1 MKKNK
6 QQTVKKTISPKY
18 ISAIFLVIIS
28 GLYISNY
35 NRTFDEKVDLNGD
48 NIHYYALGKALSS
61 GRGYNNIISLKESP
75 HRQFPPGYPAFE
87 AVLMKVG
94 LGSIHAIK
102 VANGVLLYGSLIL
115 LFFILY
121 AACKNQVIAFTATAF
136 SASHPSL
143 LRFATIMMSEMLF
156 VFFTMVVILII
167 LKWDVCKAFVV
178 KEKRWKDGLIL
189 LALAVCMSYIYFIR
203 EMAKSFILAVAL
215 YYGIVVLQQ
224 FIGFLKAKKLRT
236 HEIAVFN
243 EKRKSLL
250 RYLLVFGV
258 IAISF
263 VVPKMAWDARNSE
276 VGISNNINAQ
286 SIQSFYKQGGIGGQT
301 LTLTDWKTRL
311 TNNLTTYTTK
321 YVPSAIFNYSAN
333 REAKATTGEWVKGI
347 CIALLLLFGAYK
359 LPKGSLLIFLY
370 VGITLAVLIA
380 WMEQY
385 GGHRYLTP
393 IMHFL
398 IFLFI
403 YGCYSV
409 VKLLLDKIIKPKTKA
424 EIYSRYLAIAV
435 CIVFVVTLQPAYAA
449 SIETAESQAKTKT
462 YTAANSS
469 PNFVE
474 FLDAIK
480 WVKDN
485 IPDSARVACRKSE
498 LFYIF
503 SGGRKSGGIPIVM
516 VGQPNISPEEVIE
529 RFTKEEID
537 YVIID
542 SWFRHAYFTVIP
554 AVQKY
559 DEKFNVVYQNGG
571 EDNVRNPTYVIQF
584 DPRWGYTGDMRDG
597 KRHGQGT
604 LVLQNGNT
612 YTGSFANGFANGRGT
627 LTDAQGNILARG
639 IWRND
644 RLEVPE

>member
-1 MKKNK
+1 MKKSK
-6 QQTVKKTISPKY
+6 QQAVKKTIPPKY

-28 GLYISNY
+28 VLYLSNY
-35 NRTFDEKVDLNGD
+35 TRTFDEKVDLNGD
-48 NIHYYALGKALSS
+48 NIVYYSLGKALSS
-61 GRGYNNIISLKESP
+61 GRGYNNIMGFKESP
-75 HRQFPPGYPAFE
+75 HGQFPPGYPAFE
-87 AVLMKVG
+87 AVLMKAG

-102 VANGVLLYGSLIL
+102 VANGVLLYGSLVL

-178 KEKRWKDGLIL
+178 KEKRWKDWLML
-189 LALAVCMSYIYFIR
+189 LALAACMSYIYFIR
-203 EMAKSFILAVAL
+203 AMAKSFILAVAL
-215 YYGIVVLQQ
+215 YYGIIVLQQ
-224 FIGFLKAKKLRT
+224 FIRFLKARKLRVQ
-236 HEIAVFN
+236 EVAIFN
-243 EKRKSLL
+243 EKKMSLL
-250 RYLLVFGV
+250 KHLLVLGV
-258 IAISF
+258 IALAFI
-263 VVPKMAWDARNSE
+263 VPKMAWDARNRE
-276 VGISNNINAQ
+276 VGIHGDHYLAGFSNKA
-286 SIQSFYKQGGIGGQT
+286 SGSSEELMT
-301 LTLTDWKTRL
+301 LQDWKTRL

-321 YVPSAIFNYSAN
+321 YVPTAIFNYATDTN
-333 REAKATTGEWVKGI
+333 AKTTTGEWVKGI

-380 WMEQY
+380 WVEQY
-385 GGHRYLTP
+385 GGHRYMTP

-403 YGCYSV
+403 YGCYSF
-409 VKLLLDKIIKPKTKA
+409 VKLLLDKIIKTKTKA
-424 EIYSRYLAIAV
+424 EIYSKYGAIVV
-435 CIVFVVTLQPAYAA
+435 CIVFVVTMQPAYAA
-449 SIETAESQAKTKT
+449 SIKATELQAKTKT

-480 WVKDN
+480 WIKDN
-485 IPDSARVACRKSE
+485 TPDTARVACRKSE

-503 SGGRKSGGIPIVM
+503 SGGRRSGGIPIVM

-529 RFTKEEID
+529 RFEKEKID

-542 SWFRHAYFTVIP
+542 RWYRHAYFTVIP

-559 DEKFNVVYQNGG
+559 SEKFNVVHQIGGKDEQNP
-571 EDNVRNPTYVIQF
+571 PTYVIQF
-584 DPRWGYTGDMRDG
+584 NPRWGYTGDMRDG

-604 LVLQNGNT
+604 LLLQNGNT
-612 YTGSFANGFANGRGT
+612 YTGSFANNVANGRGT

-639 IWRND
+639 IWSND

>member
-1 MKKNK
+1 M
-6 QQTVKKTISPKY
+6 
-18 ISAIFLVIIS
+18 
-28 GLYISNY
+28 
-35 NRTFDEKVDLNGD
+35 
-48 NIHYYALGKALSS
+48 
-61 GRGYNNIISLKESP
+61 
-75 HRQFPPGYPAFE
+75 
-87 AVLMKVG
+87 
-94 LGSIHAIK
+94 
-102 VANGVLLYGSLIL
+102 
-115 LFFILY
+115 
-121 AACKNQVIAFTATAF
+121 
-136 SASHPSL
+136 
-143 LRFATIMMSEMLF
+143 RFATIMMSEMLF

-167 LKWDVCKAFVV
+167 LKWDVCKAFVI

-236 HEIAVFN
+236 HKIAVFN
-243 EKRKSLL
+243 EKRMSFLK
-250 RYLLVFGV
+250 YLLVFGV

-263 VVPKMAWDARNSE
+263 VVPKMAWDAHNRE
-276 VGISNNINAQ
+276 VGISTNINA
-286 SIQSFYKQGGIGGQT
+286 SSAQSFYKQGGQGDQT

-311 TNNLTTYTTK
+311 TNNFTTYITK

-380 WMEQY
+380 WIEQY

-409 VKLLLDKIIKPKTKA
+409 LKLLLDKIVKQKTKM
-424 EIYSRYLAIAV
+424 ETYSKYLAIVV
-435 CIVFVVTLQPAYAA
+435 CIVFVVTMQPVYAA
-449 SIETAESQAKTKT
+449 SIKATELQAKTKT
-462 YTAANSS
+462 YTVANSS

-480 WVKDN
+480 WIKDN
-485 IPDSARVACRKSE
+485 TPDTARFACRKSE

-503 SGGRKSGGIPIVM
+503 SGGRRSGGIPIVM
-516 VGQPNISPEEVIE
+516 MGQPNIPPEEVIE
-529 RFTKEEID
+529 RFEKDKID

-542 SWFRHAYFTVIP
+542 SWFRHAYFTVVP
-554 AVQKY
+554 AIQKY
-559 DEKFNVVYQNGG
+559 EDKFRVVYQNGG
-571 EDNVRNPTYVIQF
+571 EEGNRNPTYVVKFLHQ
-584 DPRWGYTGDMRDG
+584 
-597 KRHGQGT
+597 
-604 LVLQNGNT
+604 
-612 YTGSFANGFANGRGT
+612 
-627 LTDAQGNILARG
+627 
-639 IWRND
+639 
-644 RLEVPE
+644 